1 MRSNSALLI
10 GQFVGEL
17 PPQLSLLAGSNRA
30 SSPFDGRQWWAD
42 DAPRAQFLKQSGHQ
56 RRPLI
61 GGERRRQQPRR
72 EFPIQPGG
80 SMGEAPGHFQSQ
92 GRARGEFDLVWRN
105 RRIASQRGSV
115 AQRRRRI
122 EQQGVA
128 HLVEV
133 SALENAENK
142 V

>member
-1 MRSNSALLI
+1 MAASGGQTMRRARSSSSKVATS
-10 GQFVGEL
+10 VG
-17 PPQLSLLAGSNRA
+17 P
-30 SSPFDGRQWWAD
+30 
-42 DAPRAQFLKQSGHQ
+42 
-56 RRPLI
+56 I

-72 EFPIQPGG
+72 EFPIQPVR
-80 SMGEAPGHFQSQ
+80 AQWAKPQ
-92 GRARGEFDLVWRN
+92 GIFNLKDVRRGEFDLVWRH

-122 EQQGVA
+122 EQQVVA

>member
-1 MRSNSALLI
+1 MFGI
-10 GQFVGEL
+10 
-17 PPQLSLLAGSNRA
+17 A
-30 SSPFDGRQWWAD
+30 SSVVAGGAD
-42 DAPRAQFLKQSGHQ
+42 P
-56 RRPLI
+56 I
-61 GGERRRQQPRR
+61 GGGAANAEALDRVKAAEAKYTAMGETAEKLESTLK
-72 EFPIQPGG
+72 EFKGTGG

-92 GRARGEFDLVWRN
+92 GRARGEFDLVWRH